1 MRRVLL
7 AAVAAALLMACGT
20 SGGGTGPA
28 AIEPRDGRSGL
39 QLSGTIDGKQVAV
52 LDGAPVLRLGDC
64 DVNDGADVDLCFFSR
79 LVDGGFFAVLIENPD
94 AVTEGQVPVLDSDCR
109 SPFCDDETGGAVV
122 DLQFEPGGPRTRA
135 TGGNLDVT
143 TVENASRY
151 AGTMNLTLPDGRLTG
166 TFQVVPRPDPPG
178 APVTTTS

>member
-1 MRRVLL
+1 MRRLL
-7 AAVAAALLMACGT
+7 AAALAAALLAACGT

-64 DVNDGADVDLCFFSR
+64 DVNDGGDTDLCFFSR
-79 LVDGGFFAVLIENPD
+79 LVDGGFFAVLIENP
-94 AVTEGQVPVLDSDCR
+94 AVVEVGMVPVVDSDCR
-109 SPFCDDETGGAVV
+109 SPRCEDETAGAVV

-135 TGGNLDVT
+135 TGGSLDIT
-143 TVENASRY
+143 TVEEAQRY
-151 AGTMNLTLPDGRLTG
+151 AGSLNLQLPDGRLTG
-166 TFQVVPRPDPPG
+166 TFQVVPRPEEPG
-178 APVTTTS
+178 APSS